1 MLWISFVAAVQ
12 LSKILFI
19 TSFPSPTSSLQ
30 NQISII
36 VRSIIDQNEEIK
48 VGQISIMVIQ
58 LVLLTVTN

>member
-19 TSFPSPTSSLQ
+19 TSFPRPTSSLQ

-36 VRSIIDQNEEIK
+36 VRLIIDQNEEIK
-48 VGQISIMVIQ
+48 VGQISVMVIQ

>member
-19 TSFPSPTSSLQ
+19 TSFPNPTSSLQ

>member
-19 TSFPSPTSSLQ
+19 TSFPNPTSSLQ

-48 VGQISIMVIQ
+48 VGQISVMVIQ